1 MKAEGCQIAQELY
14 WESLATD
21 LMKCAKNKYEM
32 FGSKYCQ
39 YGRVRSGER

>member
-21 LMKCAKNKYEM
+21 LMKNKYEM